1 MKDLSKI
8 ILEQV
13 ENYNELLDDKVDTS
27 AGNDTVLFGRS
38 GVLDSTDFV
47 SLMIDI
53 EQAVEDEFGKHIV
66 ISSEKAMSQK
76 NSPFRTVGT
85 LSEYIEKLLEE

>member
-1 MKDLSKI
+1 MKDVSKI

-13 ENYNELLDDKVDTS
+13 ENYNEILDDKVDTS
-27 AGNDTVLFGRS
+27 AGDDTVLFGRG

-47 SLMIDI
+47 SLVIDI
-53 EQAVEDEFGKHIV
+53 EQAVEDEYGKNIV
-66 ISSEKAMSQK
+66 ISNEKAMSQK

-85 LSEYIEKLLEE
+85 LSEYIKKLLEE